1 MLTSQNY
8 EIVSNYRIRD
18 MSIKITTKSTKPFKE
33 LLQDNPS
40 MTINNIM
47 QSMQMISINQID
59 KLVDD
64 LNEIPEVTKIEV
76 YNTFNQNGFCFYR
89 KDDELYILYI

>member
-89 KDDELYILYI
+89 KDDE

>member
-1 MLTSQNY
+1 MLTSKNY
-8 EIVSNYRIRD
+8 EIVYNYRIRD

-89 KDDELYILYI
+89 KDDE

>member
-1 MLTSQNY
+1 
-8 EIVSNYRIRD
+8 
-18 MSIKITTKSTKPFKE
+18 
-33 LLQDNPS
+33 
-40 MTINNIM
+40 M

-89 KDDELYILYI
+89 KDDE

>member
-1 MLTSQNY
+1 MLTSENY

-89 KDDELYILYI
+89 KDDE

>member
-18 MSIKITTKSTKPFKE
+18 MMIKITTKSTKPFKE

-47 QSMQMISINQID
+47 QTMQTISINQID
-59 KLVDD
+59 TLIDE
-64 LNEIPEVTKIEV
+64 LNDIPEVVKVEV

-89 KDDELYILYI
+89 KDAQ

>member
-1 MLTSQNY
+1 MLSSQQY

-18 MSIKITTKSTKPFKE
+18 MLIKITTKSTKPFKE

-47 QSMQMISINQID
+47 QTMQAISINQID
-59 KLVDD
+59 TLIDE
-64 LNEIPEVTKIEV
+64 LNDIPEVIKIEV

-89 KDDELYILYI
+89 TDAQ

>member
-76 YNTFNQNGFCFYR
+76 YNIFNQNGFCFYR
-89 KDDELYILYI
+89 KDDE